1 MEIKE
6 KKIYIP
12 VNYLE
17 FKDKK
22 TLSILINLFYWKNND
37 NLVNITLD
45 KIIKDCGYI
54 PQSGEGRTTDK
65 FKLALSYLQEQNII
79 ECDIIFK
86 NITLKQLVTIK
97 LENYD
102 KNKKHIVIFYSDYK
116 KIIEDKVKST
126 MKDNMILLYLMIK
139 KGIGAKNYK
148 NEEIKYK
155 SLTNNTLMKRCE
167 VSKDTLNGC
176 LKELGGL
183 GLICYDNIG
192 YIIKNDK
199 CRKASNVYALTY
211 DNLEL
216 GLKASKKY
224 YEDRGYTFE
233 TNKNKLKRFEKTIK
247 DWSEDDMELS
257 IHDLQMI
264 EIMNLLDY

>member
-1 MEIKE
+1 
-6 KKIYIP
+6 
-12 VNYLE
+12 
-17 FKDKK
+17 
-22 TLSILINLFYWKNND
+22 
-37 NLVNITLD
+37 
-45 KIIKDCGYI
+45 
-54 PQSGEGRTTDK
+54 
-65 FKLALSYLQEQNII
+65 
-79 ECDIIFK
+79 
-86 NITLKQLVTIK
+86 
-97 LENYD
+97 
-102 KNKKHIVIFYSDYK
+102 
-116 KIIEDKVKST
+116 
-126 MKDNMILLYLMIK
+126 
-139 KGIGAKNYK
+139 
-148 NEEIKYK
+148 
-155 SLTNNTLMKRCE
+155 MKRCE

>member
-45 KIIKDCGYI
+45 KIIKDCGYT

-86 NITLKQLVTIK
+86 NITLKQLVTSF
-97 LENYD
+97 LFLSYHFGSVD
-102 KNKKHIVIFYSDYK
+102 KNAI
-116 KIIEDKVKST
+116 
-126 MKDNMILLYLMIK
+126 
-139 KGIGAKNYK
+139 
-148 NEEIKYK
+148 
-155 SLTNNTLMKRCE
+155 
-167 VSKDTLNGC
+167 
-176 LKELGGL
+176 
-183 GLICYDNIG
+183 
-192 YIIKNDK
+192 
-199 CRKASNVYALTY
+199 
-211 DNLEL
+211 
-216 GLKASKKY
+216 
-224 YEDRGYTFE
+224 
-233 TNKNKLKRFEKTIK
+233 
-247 DWSEDDMELS
+247 
-257 IHDLQMI
+257 
-264 EIMNLLDY
+264 